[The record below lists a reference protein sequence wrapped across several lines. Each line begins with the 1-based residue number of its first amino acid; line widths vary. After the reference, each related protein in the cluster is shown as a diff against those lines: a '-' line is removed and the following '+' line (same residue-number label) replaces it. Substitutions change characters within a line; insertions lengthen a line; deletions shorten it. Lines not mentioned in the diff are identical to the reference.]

1 LDLSTPQGKGT
12 YNPPLEARQSRQ
24 WHRAH
29 VAGYEDLGK
38 EMVMAAQLQLP
49 WMVSSVAIGNIFIY
63 FLLCLVAG
71 SLDIDVMR
79 LLYPSVTSTE
89 LCRWGKREIK

>member
-1 LDLSTPQGKGT
+1 LIEKET

-49 WMVSSVAIGNIFIY
+49 WMVSSVAIGNIFLY
-63 FLLCLVAG
+63 
-71 SLDIDVMR
+71 DISR
-79 LLYPSVTSTE
+79 LLGSWQS
-89 LCRWGKREIK
+89 

>member
-1 LDLSTPQGKGT
+1 LDLSTFEGKTT

-49 WMVSSVAIGNIFIY
+49 WMLSSVAIENIFLY
-63 FLLCLVAG
+63 FFPRLLG
-71 SLDIDVMR
+71 SLDIDGMR
-79 LLYPSVTSTE
+79 LLFVSQGY
-89 LCRWGKREIK
+89 EIVQVG